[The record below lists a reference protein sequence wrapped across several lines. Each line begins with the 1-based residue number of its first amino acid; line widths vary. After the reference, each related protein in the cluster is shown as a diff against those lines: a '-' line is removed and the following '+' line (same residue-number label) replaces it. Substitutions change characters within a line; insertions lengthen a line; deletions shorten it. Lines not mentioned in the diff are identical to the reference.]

1 MAVFAIYLRERGSA
15 ESKPVGT
22 PHDATGETN

>member
-1 MAVFAIYLRERGSA
+1 MFLRQRGSA

-22 PHDATGETN
+22 PHHETSVESE